1 MVLGKLSD
9 GIARSRRIR
18 SSTRKI
24 AGGGDGF
31 HTSTTWRVDPPAS
44 QSERPDTYRALISH
58 LGAATGRDRLLGMH
72 CLPCG
77 GIEMSLLASGRSR
90 RRRAFSASDHDAMSA
105 FVGASTNTVILCTR
119 DLSKADAGMSHLGRL
134 AAWYEQGAM
143 VIRAGRETP
152 AGHGRP
158 RRSAIQF
165 HNRRLG
171 EQLPPPLFVGSCNP
185 GVTGRHA
192 RPIVAINDPII
203 DWQILHPPSLARRPL
218 AIMATY
224 NEADIVAES
233 VQDLLEQ
240 GCEVAVMDNWSTD
253 RTWDIL
259 RDLVLRRGP
268 DVSIERFPDRVRPAF
283 GEWRAIL
290 ARKAEL
296 ARAHPGRWILH
307 VDADEFRRAPFPGLT
322 LAEGLAIASGAGAT
336 RVGFT
341 LTNFRPIRGPQRHI
355 RSVRSRLRHFEFGDR
370 PGHYLQSKA
379 WLQGF
384 ERVDLET
391 SGGHRADFPGAR
403 DFGYK
408 FLLQHYPIR
417 SPAHGARK
425 VLRDR
430 QTRWSPH
437 ELNVL
442 GWHHHYDH
450 HTESSD
456 FLWDADDLHAFD
468 RHFWREH
475 GLAVLTGLTGRH
487 EVSRGA

>member
-1 MVLGKLSD
+1 
-9 GIARSRRIR
+9 
-18 SSTRKI
+18 
-24 AGGGDGF
+24 
-31 HTSTTWRVDPPAS
+31 
-44 QSERPDTYRALISH
+44 
-58 LGAATGRDRLLGMH
+58 MH

-77 GIEMSLLASGRSR
+77 GLEICILASGEPR
-90 RRRAFSASDHDAMSA
+90 RRQTFSASDHTAIGA
-105 FVGASTNTVILCTR
+105 FMDASTSTLILCTR
-119 DLSKADAGMSHLGRL
+119 DLSKTDAGIGHLGRL
-134 AAWYEQGAM
+134 ASWYQQGAM
-143 VIRAGRETP
+143 VIRAGRP
-152 AGHGRP
+152 AQS
-158 RRSAIQF
+158 RSDKPGAPALQF

-171 EQLPPPLFVGSCNP
+171 DQHRPPLFAGSCNL
-185 GVTGRHA
+185 GVDRPNA
-192 RPIVAINDPII
+192 RPIVAIDDPVL
-203 DWQILHPPSLARRPL
+203 DRQLRLQPSLARRPL

-240 GCEVAVMDNWSTD
+240 GCDVAVMDNWSTD

-259 RDLVLRRGP
+259 CDLASRAGP
-268 DVSIERFPDRVRPAF
+268 DVAIERFPDRVRPAF

-296 ARAHPGRWILH
+296 ARMHPGRWILH

-322 LAEGLAIASGAGAT
+322 LAEGLAVAGGAGAT

-341 LTNFRPIRGPQRHI
+341 LVNFRPTRGLQRRT

-379 WLQGF
+379 WLQGA
-384 ERVDLET
+384 EPVDLAS

-417 SPAHGARK
+417 STAHGARK

-430 QTRWSPH
+430 QARWSPH

-456 FLWDADDLHAFD
+456 FLWDADDLHALD
-468 RHFWREH
+468 RHFWRDH

-487 EVSRGA
+487 VVSFPG